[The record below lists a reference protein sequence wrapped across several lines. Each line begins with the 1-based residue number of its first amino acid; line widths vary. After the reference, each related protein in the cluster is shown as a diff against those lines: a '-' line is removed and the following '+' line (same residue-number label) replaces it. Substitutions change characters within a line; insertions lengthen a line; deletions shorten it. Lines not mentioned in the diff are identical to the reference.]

1 MKHILSSLFIIGC
14 ILSSVAQNGTIS
26 GSVISD
32 QGHPIPNAN
41 VIIQGTNQGTNTNNS
56 GNFTLSDLSAGA
68 YHLEISYVGFR
79 SKTLQTNVTNHQNV
93 DLGTIILVENREV
106 LNEVVLEAEQKNKF
120 YQSESEVVSKLPLK
134 DIENPQV
141 YNTIASKLLDEQVV
155 TNFESALKN
164 APGIYKLWEST
175 GRGGDGGGYYS
186 LRGFAVQPTMVN
198 GLPSLT
204 NGTPDPANIE
214 RIEVIKG
221 PSGTLF
227 GSSLISYGGL
237 ININTKRPYFDDL
250 SGAIAYTAGSYGL
263 NRVTADVNTLLSD
276 QKNIA
281 LRLNAAYHKQNS
293 FQDAGFTKSFYVAP
307 SLAFEVNDR
316 LSFFVNTEFYNG
328 RSTNQTM
335 LFLNRGAA
343 LQVNNMDE
351 LGYNNERSYTSND
364 LYVDTPTY
372 SLQGEMRYKL
382 NDNWTSQTVV
392 SRSNAKSDGY
402 YSYLT
407 DITATV
413 NQTSPITEGT
423 IFARYTSNQNS
434 ETLATDIQQNF
445 IGEFNLGNFKN
456 KMVAGLDYYH
466 QKAINSGTGYAG
478 HGFVYI
484 GTNIDEFSAVAPAL
498 HQDSGIPMNQTAGT
512 DDTGVLTQAG
522 ADAGIAL
529 LPNPGAQIS
538 ESDQKVYSAYVSDVI
553 YFTPALSAM
562 ASLRVDHF
570 SNDAHD
576 QTALSPKFGLVYQ
589 PILDKV
595 SLFAN
600 YMNGFSNVAPRTVED
615 NGTIS
620 TISFDPEQA
629 NQFEFGTKLNLFSN
643 KLAATLSYYDIQ
655 VSDIVLSTGPN
666 TYSQGGEQVSRG
678 IEASIVANPIMG
690 LNIIAGYSYND
701 SELQRGDATFE
712 GRRPEGAGP
721 QNLANL
727 WASYRFQHGGLKGF
741 GVGFGGNYAG
751 ENSIFNRNNLGTFTL
766 DSYTLINASLFYE
779 TEDFGIT
786 LKLDNIANEE
796 YYAGWSTINPQ
807 LPRMF
812 SANFTYKF

>member
-1 MKHILSSLFIIGC
+1 MKNILSSLFIIAFTM
-14 ILSSVAQNGTIS
+14 SSLAQHGTIS
-26 GSVISD
+26 GKVISD
-32 QGHPIPNAN
+32 QGTPISNAN
-41 VIIQGTNQGTNTNNS
+41 VILKGTHQGVNTNHEGIFELTS
-56 GNFTLSDLSAGA
+56 LTSANYA
-68 YHLEISYVGFR
+68 LVVSYVGFR
-79 SKTLQTNVTNHQNV
+79 SKTIRTSISENQNV
-93 DLGTIILVENREV
+93 DLGTIILIENSEV
-106 LNEVVLEAEQKNKF
+106 LNAVVLEAEQKNKF
-120 YQSESEVVSKLPLK
+120 YRPESAVVSKLPLK

-141 YNTIASKLLDEQVV
+141 YNTIPAKLLEEQVI

-214 RIEVIKG
+214 GVEVIKG
-221 PSGTLF
+221 PSGTLY

-237 ININTKRPYFDDL
+237 ININTKRPYFEDFGG
-250 SGAIAYTAGSYGL
+250 SIAYTAGSYGL

-281 LRLNAAYHKQNS
+281 LRVNAAYHKENS
-293 FQDAGFTKSFYVAP
+293 FQDAGFAKSFYIAP

-343 LQVNNMDE
+343 LHAHNMDE
-351 LGYNNERSYTSND
+351 LGYDNKRSFTSND

-372 SLQGEMRYKL
+372 SLQGEMRYIL
-382 NDNWTSQTVV
+382 SDNWTSQTVV

-413 NQTSPITEGT
+413 NESSPITQGSV
-423 IFARYTSNQNS
+423 FARYTSNQNS
-434 ETLATDIQQNF
+434 ETLGTDIQQNF

-466 QKAINSGTGYAG
+466 QKAINSGTGYG
-478 HGFVYI
+478 SHGFVYI
-484 GTNIDEFSAVAPAL
+484 GSNIDEFSAVASSL
-498 HQDSGIPMNQTAGT
+498 HEASGAPMNQTPGT
-512 DDTGVLTQAG
+512 DDTGVLSQAG

-529 LPNPGAQIS
+529 LTNPGTQLS
-538 ESDQKVYSAYVSDVI
+538 ESEQKVYSAYVSDVI
-553 YFTPALSAM
+553 YFMPELSAM
-562 ASLRVDHF
+562 ASLRIDHF

-595 SLFAN
+595 SVFAN

-615 NGTIS
+615 NGNVS
-620 TISFDPEQA
+620 SISFDPEQA
-629 NQFEFGTKLNLFSN
+629 NQFEFGTKVNLFSN

-655 VSDIVLSTGPN
+655 VSNIVLSTGPN

-678 IEASIVANPIMG
+678 VEASMVANPIVG

-701 SELQRGDATFE
+701 SKLKRGAATFE

-721 QNLANL
+721 ENLANL
-727 WASYRFQHGGLKGF
+727 WASYRFQQGGLKGF
-741 GVGFGGNYAG
+741 GLGFGGNYAG
-751 ENSIFNRNNLGTFTL
+751 ENNIFDRNNLGTFTL
-766 DSYTLINASLFYE
+766 DDYTIINASVFYE

-786 LKLDNIANEE
+786 LKLDNITDED
-796 YYAGWSTINPQ
+796 YYSGWSTINPQ
-807 LPRMF
+807 RSRMF